1 METNQLNSGSIKELQ
16 VGECL
21 LTKVYKT
28 KTEKIQF
35 EFAEIVVAKNRPV
48 SAMTVLNSSDNRFS
62 SGARFSWSIAEPLDA
77 SEVFGVNFGDDG
89 DWEMGVK
96 ANGNT
101 CEMMELNILN
111 PTFNDLRFRVRLVE
125 TTEPTANQQKYAD
138 DMGVDVTETQAK
150 RAGKDGDYILH
161 QGQHIFMNSY
171 VDLLPEGNNPESIF
185 LTSDT
190 ERGTVKANTGVKA
203 DEVEIMM

>member
-1 METNQLNSGSIKELQ
+1 MLINKSIQ
-16 VGECL
+16 N
-21 LTKVYKT
+21 

-96 ANGNT
+96 AN
-101 CEMMELNILN
+101 
-111 PTFNDLRFRVRLVE
+111 
-125 TTEPTANQQKYAD
+125 QQKYAD
-138 DMGVDVTETQAK
+138 DIGVDVIKTQAK

-171 VDLLPEGNNPESIF
+171 VDLLPEGSNPESIF
-185 LTSDT
+185 LSSDT
-190 ERGTVKANTGVKA
+190 ERGPVKANTGVKA
-203 DEVEIMM
+203 DEVEVMM